1 MIRIGLDMDEV
12 LDDFMGAYIKRYGIT
27 PSNVITKNVRKLSKD
42 KDFWMNLTKL
52 RNIDFI
58 PELYCSKRIIPKSW
72 SKEWL
77 KNNGFP
83 IRPFYQLYCQ
93 HDNKARLIKGRV
105 DVFVDD
111 SISNFK
117 GLNKAG
123 VPCLLM
129 DCPYN
134 QGYETPLRLFS
145 LTRGEIENLY
155 YKECLKK

>member
-93 HDNKARLIKGRV
+93 HDNKAGLIKGRV

-111 SISNFK
+111 SISNFE
-117 GLNKAG
+117 GLNKKG